1 MLERAKERTA
11 AEFGVV
17 QAVLQAGS
25 TVTTAECEGEPSPK
39 QRPVTG
45 AYKTG
50 LGPLFYEWDALPR
63 PIRVEPW
70 SMNLYASSR
79 LWSRMGWSIFVYP
92 KERLS
97 MKIIYKDGTVAE
109 CPKEEELHVLRHTA
123 AHIMAQAIKRLYP
136 QADFAFGPATE
147 NGFFYDVDLG
157 DTKLSDEDLA
167 NIEKEMKKI
176 CKENL
181 AIKPFI
187 LKL

>member
-70 SMNLYASSR
+70 SMNL
-79 LWSRMGWSIFVYP
+79 
-92 KERLS
+92 
-97 MKIIYKDGTVAE
+97 
-109 CPKEEELHVLRHTA
+109 
-123 AHIMAQAIKRLYP
+123 
-136 QADFAFGPATE
+136 
-147 NGFFYDVDLG
+147 
-157 DTKLSDEDLA
+157 
-167 NIEKEMKKI
+167 
-176 CKENL
+176 
-181 AIKPFI
+181 
-187 LKL
+187 

>member
-25 TVTTAECEGEPSPK
+25 TVTTAECEGEPSPG

-70 SMNLYASSR
+70 SMNCMLHP
-79 LWSRMGWSIFVYP
+79 VYGQ
-92 KERLS
+92 EW
-97 MKIIYKDGTVAE
+97 DG
-109 CPKEEELHVLRHTA
+109 
-123 AHIMAQAIKRLYP
+123 
-136 QADFAFGPATE
+136 AFLFTQRSV
-147 NGFFYDVDLG
+147 YQ
-157 DTKLSDEDLA
+157 
-167 NIEKEMKKI
+167 
-176 CKENL
+176 
-181 AIKPFI
+181 
-187 LKL
+187 